1 MNQQVNL
8 YLPEF
13 RPDRNWL
20 NARGLLWLSLAGVL
34 IMAGLSGYDYW
45 RLTRLQGEQTALQA
59 RVEAQTRETEALE
72 RAVAERTGNERLQRE
87 LEARQSR
94 LQRTR
99 SLVGFLEG
107 SRLGNT
113 KGFSTMV
120 KDLSRASFEG
130 LWLTGIRI
138 QQGGESVVLQ
148 GVARQSAMVP
158 DFIGRLSNGESALRE
173 RRFNRLL
180 GARTG
185 GEAAAGASEAVADAD
200 RPGYLFELEAR

>member
-13 RPDRNWL
+13 RPDRDWL
-20 NARGLLWLSLAGVL
+20 NARRLLWLVLAAVL
-34 IMAGLSGYDYW
+34 LMIGLSGYDYW
-45 RLTRLQGEQTALQA
+45 RLVRLQGEETALQA

-72 RAVAERTGNERLQRE
+72 RAVAERMGNERLQRE

-107 SRLGNT
+107 TRLGNT
-113 KGFSTMV
+113 NGFSTMI

-130 LWLTGIRI
+130 LWLTGILI
-138 QQGGESVVLQ
+138 QQGGESVVLS

-185 GEAAAGASEAVADAD
+185 GEAAEDMNQAATGAARS
-200 RPGYLFELEAR
+200 GYRFELEAR

>member
-13 RPDRNWL
+13 RPSRDWL
-20 NARGLLWLSLAGVL
+20 NASRLLWLMLAGVL
-34 IMAGLSGYDYW
+34 VMAGVSAYDHW
-45 RLTRLQGEQTALQA
+45 RLRSLQSEQAALQA
-59 RVEAQTRETEALE
+59 RVEAQTLETEALE
-72 RAVAERTGNERLQRE
+72 RAVAERTGNERLQQE

-99 SLVGFLEG
+99 NLLGFLEDT
-107 SRLGNT
+107 RLGNT
-113 KGFSTMV
+113 QGFSLVM

-130 LWLTGIRI
+130 LWLNEILI
-138 QQGGESVVLQ
+138 QQGGDSVTLG

-158 DFIGRLSNGESALRE
+158 DFIGRLSNGESALRD

-180 GARTG
+180 GTRTEDSA
-185 GEAAAGASEAVADAD
+185 EAGSEPVDESE
-200 RPGYLFELEAR
+200 RPGYQFQLEAR